1 MGLITLRILPRS
13 SLLSKASFRAKG
25 RRVRRRSEAL
35 GTPVIA
41 KRPGPEGPRVSI
53 TVLDMDSSLS
63 RSEEEGCGGGEDD
76 RRRRSEKWR

>member
-1 MGLITLRILPRS
+1 M
-13 SLLSKASFRAKG
+13 
-25 RRVRRRSEAL
+25 
-35 GTPVIA
+35 IA

-63 RSEEEGCGGGEDD
+63 RSEEEDCGGGEDD